1 MQMEAALHAVW
12 VSKCPL
18 PPHTPP
24 STSLTPGPHACAT
37 WVLRETRAGRGIRV
51 NNASAS
57 PACEETVSSVAIVAD
72 MSTHHFIPV
81 IVLETAKM
89 KYLNNRNMI
98 LELTCSFSR
107 IHQICRKARVNV
119 VVFSSFPTATDWDPT
134 QRRQQVG
141 VRHTIP

>member
-1 MQMEAALHAVW
+1 M
-12 VSKCPL
+12 
-18 PPHTPP
+18 
-24 STSLTPGPHACAT
+24 
-37 WVLRETRAGRGIRV
+37 

-72 MSTHHFIPV
+72 MSTHHFIQV

-107 IHQICRKARVNV
+107 
-119 VVFSSFPTATDWDPT
+119 S
-134 QRRQQVG
+134 
-141 VRHTIP
+141 